1 MGVEELFMKADLK
14 KIWNSI
20 KDKKNVLGNSESLKT
35 RIKNEKKIEGTK
47 VMRIY
52 VSKKEPIEKL
62 EAKDIIPKIID
73 GVEIDVVEIG
83 ELKALNETNISNKK
97 ELLQKNHH

>member
-1 MGVEELFMKADLK
+1 MGVEALFMKADLK

-20 KDKKNVLGNSESLKT
+20 KDKKNVLGYSESLKT
-35 RIKNEKKIEGTK
+35 RIKNEKKIDGTK

-62 EAKDIIPKIID
+62 EAEDIIPEIVD
-73 GVEIDVVEIG
+73 GIEIDVVEIG
-83 ELKALNETNISNKK
+83 ELKALNETNVSNKK
-97 ELLQKNHH
+97 EIRQKNHH

>member
-1 MGVEELFMKADLK
+1 MKADLK

-20 KDKKNVLGNSESLKT
+20 KDKKNVLGYSESIKT
-35 RIKNEKKIEGTK
+35 RIKNGKTIDGTK

-52 VSKKEPIEKL
+52 VSKKERIENL
-62 EAKDIIPKIID
+62 EAEDIIPKIMD
-73 GVEIDVVEIG
+73 GIEIDVVEIG

-97 ELLQKNHH
+97 EILQKNHH

>member
-20 KDKKNVLGNSESLKT
+20 KDKKNVLGYSESLKT

-62 EAKDIIPKIID
+62 EAEDIIPKIID